1 MAITNGIYSA
11 LSGLDAATRRFDNSA
26 RNVANVESVVVRDA
40 TAPTTDAEGRDLFR
54 TQRTLDTTT
63 QTGGVRS
70 TQQIADPVSVQ
81 RYDPDAPDAD
91 GEGLVNRPNVSLDR
105 EVVDQ
110 ISAQR
115 QFEANL
121 ATIRT
126 ADELFESTLDILS

>member
-11 LSGLDAATRRFDNSA
+11 LSGLNAATRRFDTSA
-26 RNVANVESVVVRDA
+26 GNVANLESVAAPNGA
-40 TAPTTDAEGRDLFR
+40 TGATGADGTPLFR
-54 TQRTLDTTT
+54 PQRTVDSTTA
-63 QTGGVRS
+63 TGGVRS
-70 TQQIADPVSVQ
+70 SQQLADPTSVQ

-91 GEGLVNRPNVSLDR
+91 ADGLVNRPNVSLER

-110 ISAQR
+110 IAAQK

-121 ATIRT
+121 ATIKT

>member
-11 LSGLDAATRRFDNSA
+11 LSGVTAAARRFDNSA
-26 RNVANVESVVVRDA
+26 SNVANVESVAAPRGSTEA
-40 TAPTTDAEGRDLFR
+40 TNAAGDPLFR
-54 TQRTLDTTT
+54 PQRSLDSTTT
-63 QTGGVRS
+63 TGGVRS
-70 TQQIADPVSVQ
+70 TQQLVDPVSVQ

-110 ISAQR
+110 ITAQR

-121 ATIRT
+121 VTIKT
-126 ADELFESTLDILS
+126 ADELLESTLDILG

>member
-11 LSGLDAATRRFDNSA
+11 LSGVNAAARRFDNSA
-26 RNVANVESVVVRDA
+26 SNVANVESVA
-40 TAPTTDAEGRDLFR
+40 APNGSTATTDADGNPLFR
-54 TQRTLDTTT
+54 TQRSIDSTTT
-63 QTGGVRS
+63 TGGVRS
-70 TQQIADPVSVQ
+70 TQQLADPVSVQ

-91 GEGLVNRPNVSLDR
+91 GEGLVNRPNVALER

-110 ISAQR
+110 ISAQK

>member
-11 LSGLDAATRRFDNSA
+11 LSGANAATRRFDTSA
-26 RNVANVESVVVRDA
+26 SNVANLESVA
-40 TAPTTDAEGRDLFR
+40 APNGTAATTDADGNALFR
-54 TQRTLDTTT
+54 TQRTLDSTTS
-63 QTGGVRS
+63 TGGVRS
-70 TQQIADPVSVQ
+70 SQQLADPVSVQ

-91 GEGLVNRPNVSLDR
+91 GDGLVNRPNVALER

-126 ADELFESTLDILS
+126 ADELLESTLDILS

>member
-11 LSGLDAATRRFDNSA
+11 LSGATAATRRFDNSA
-26 RNVANVESVVVRDA
+26 ANVANLESVSAPNGSTASVDA
-40 TAPTTDAEGRDLFR
+40 AGNPLFR
-54 TQRTLDTTT
+54 PQRSVDSTTA
-63 QTGGVRS
+63 TGGVRS
-70 TQQIADPVSVQ
+70 TQQLVDPTSVQ

-91 GEGLVNRPNVSLDR
+91 GEGLVNRPNVSLEN

-110 ISAQR
+110 IAAQK

-126 ADELFESTLDILS
+126 ADELFESTLDILG